1 VNDSQRVNLYI
12 QHYDD
17 IIRDEK
23 LSGEEWAWYCER
35 RGRWIRGLPTWRA
48 AVDALAKELE
58 KAK

>member
-1 VNDSQRVNLYI
+1 VNDSQRVNLYVE
-12 QHYDD
+12 HYDD

-23 LSGEEWAWYCER
+23 PPGEEWAWFCER
-35 RGRWIRGLPTWRA
+35 RGRYIRGLPT